1 MRSKIVLFMLLSVLV
16 LAACG
21 QTKLEGNMT
30 LLNQDRE
37 EITFPEEKPTLFFF
51 ITTYT

>member
-1 MRSKIVLFMLLSVLV
+1 MKSKIVLFMLLSVLV
-16 LAACG
+16 LAGCG

-30 LLNQDRE
+30 LLNQDND
-37 EITFPEEKPTLFFF
+37 EITFPQEKPTLFFF